1 MGPIKEKHF
10 GYIVSLTTGII
21 IGTLIATF
29 LYTILISYRL
39 DENYKNIVRLES
51 IIQEKDAKL
60 ENLEKFINAQD
71 MVLQDIE
78 INLILPKEKIDELD
92 IIDIEKVIK
101 EKYNTLLGKEVRTI
115 DSDILV
121 EVVNKRILKIE
132 KKEYRLYVERLI
144 LTETLELYIRVEMK
158 E

>member
-10 GYIVSLTTGII
+10 GYLVSLTTGII
-21 IGTLIATF
+21 IGTLIGTF

-39 DENYKNIVRLES
+39 DENYKNIVSLES

-78 INLILPKEKIDELD
+78 INLMLPKEKIDEHD
-92 IIDIEKVIK
+92 KIDIEKAIK
-101 EKYNTLLGKEVRTI
+101 EKYNTLLGKEVKSI

-121 EVVNKRILKIE
+121 EVVDKRILKIE

-144 LTETLELYIRVEMK
+144 LTETLKLYIRVEMK

>member
-10 GYIVSLTTGII
+10 GYMVSLATGII
-21 IGTLIATF
+21 IGTLIGTF

-78 INLILPKEKIDELD
+78 INLMLPKEKIDEHD
-92 IIDIEKVIK
+92 KIDIEKAIK
-101 EKYNTLLGKEVRTI
+101 EKYNTLLGKEVKSI

-121 EVVNKRILKIE
+121 EVVDKRILKIE
-132 KKEYRLYVERLI
+132 KKEYKLYIERLI
-144 LTETLELYIRVEMK
+144 LTETLKLYIRVEMK

>member
-10 GYIVSLTTGII
+10 GYLVSLTTGII
-21 IGTLIATF
+21 IGTLIGTF

-39 DENYKNIVRLES
+39 DENYKNIVSLES

-78 INLILPKEKIDELD
+78 INLILPKEKIDEHD
-92 IIDIEKVIK
+92 KIDIEKAIK
-101 EKYNTLLGKEVRTI
+101 EKYNTLLGKEVKSI

-121 EVVNKRILKIE
+121 EVVDKRILKIE

-144 LTETLELYIRVEMK
+144 LTETLKLYIRVEMK

>member
-1 MGPIKEKHF
+1 MGPIKKNHF
-10 GYIVSLTTGII
+10 GYMVSLTTGII
-21 IGTLIATF
+21 IGTLIGTF

-71 MVLQDIE
+71 MVLQDIKV
-78 INLILPKEKIDELD
+78 NLILPKEKIDEID

-115 DSDILV
+115 DADILV
-121 EVVNKRILKIE
+121 EVVDKRILKIE
-132 KKEYRLYVERLI
+132 RKEYRLYIQRLI
-144 LTETLELYIRVEMK
+144 LTEILELYIRVEMK